1 MFGQNSNFVSDFFRK
16 SDNSSSALLNFI
28 SAQRWIGVRIEL
40 MGSFIVLISCLLV
53 VNLNETMGLDA
64 GIVALLIMWTTN
76 LTITLGFLVDFFAE
90 AEAAITSI
98 ERVDGMLT
106 IPQEKAMETLPE
118 NKPDD
123 SWPEKGILEFDRVC
137 LRYRDGL
144 PLALNNLSFSLP
156 AGTRCG
162 VVGRTGAGKSSLTVA
177 LFRLLEIESGR
188 ILLDGVDLSTLG
200 LSDVRGRAN
209 GMAIIP
215 QDPFIAG
222 RTLRQVLDP
231 FGGATDE
238 RILEA
243 LVAVRLVDSDASIE
257 TLNDPVAEG
266 GSNYSVGERQL
277 LNLARALLFQPRL
290 LVLDEATGK

>member
-1 MFGQNSNFVSDFFRK
+1 
-16 SDNSSSALLNFI
+16 
-28 SAQRWIGVRIEL
+28 